1 MYMYLKLGF
10 TNMDNERFLK
20 ELINEYHDLSVYH
33 DNLTSKAHGVLRQMK
48 DVLKQMKELEDDEI
62 R

>member
-1 MYMYLKLGF
+1 
-10 TNMDNERFLK
+10 MDNERFLK

-33 DNLTSKAHGVLRQMK
+33 DNLTSKSHVVLTQMK
-48 DVLKQMKELEDDEI
+48 DVLRQMKELEDDEI

>member
-1 MYMYLKLGF
+1 MYLKLGF

-20 ELINEYHDLSVYH
+20 ELINEYHELSLYH
-33 DNLTSKAHGVLRQMK
+33 NNLTSKSRVVLTQMK
-48 DVLKQMKELEDDEI
+48 DVLRQMKELEDDEI